1 MLPAVGETR
10 DLRNVMVAPAAR
22 AVKKEARVTSKL
34 PAFVAPA
41 TGASFGSS
49 SSSSS
54 ADRMA
59 AGPPGVA
66 AVERREPVSS
76 HSGRRSARPVR
87 RPAEQG
93 GCRRAFFFILPNLAD
108 DDSDLDVYAFRLLA
122 HYQRVAGPSGVCAE
136 PTAAAAARC
145 HMSLRRLAQAR
156 AALVAAGWISLSYHG
171 PAGRQVSV
179 VRVVDRMAEN
189 IARYHRAPT
198 PAEDTAWPPAPT
210 ATSAGGAAPPRTSCP
225 PPPHQVQGVV
235 LTGGPLERTPENR
248 KTPPMPPQGT
258 SQEQPQGERKD
269 QTETVQS
276 APHSDEPVEDD
287 RARVLVTALYR
298 GLGADLEQLTPALR
312 RRELAIAR
320 ELVMVGATA
329 TEAEAYARE
338 AGAQAG
344 RFAAVDL
351 RSYERERLG
360 WQARRQGAQASLA
373 RRIDRTGEPPAGV
386 SGSVQ
391 AGALVRGLFGG
402 KP

>member
-1 MLPAVGETR
+1 LPAVGETR

-49 SSSSS
+49 SSST
-54 ADRMA
+54 DRVA
-59 AGPPGVA
+59 VAPPGVA
-66 AVERREPVSS
+66 AVERREPVSG
-76 HSGRRSARPVR
+76 HSGRRSARPAR
-87 RPAEQG
+87 RATEQG

-108 DDSDLDVYAFRLLA
+108 DSALDVYAFRLLA
-122 HYQRVAGPSGVCAE
+122 HYQRVAGPSGACAE

-156 AALVAAGWISLSYHG
+156 TALVAAGWISLSYQG
-171 PAGRQVSV
+171 SAGRQVPV
-179 VRVVDRMAEN
+179 ARVVDRMAEN
-189 IARYHRAPT
+189 IARYHHAPT
-198 PAEDTAWPPAPT
+198 PAEDTARPPAPT
-210 ATSAGGAAPPRTSCP
+210 DTPAPSAAPPRTSCP
-225 PPPHQVQGVV
+225 PPPQQVQGVV
-235 LTGGPLERTPENR
+235 LTGRALERTPENQ
-248 KTPPMPPQGT
+248 KNPPVPPQGAP
-258 SQEQPQGERKD
+258 ERQPQGERKD
-269 QTETVQS
+269 QTETAQS
-276 APHSDEPVEDD
+276 APPPSGPVVDD
-287 RARVLVTALYR
+287 QARVLAGALYR

-320 ELVMVGATA
+320 QLVAVGATA
-329 TEAEAYARE
+329 REAEAYARE
-338 AGAQAG
+338 AGSQAG

-360 WQARRQGAQASLA
+360 WQARRQGAQAALA

-386 SGSVQ
+386 SGSIQ

-402 KP
+402 QP